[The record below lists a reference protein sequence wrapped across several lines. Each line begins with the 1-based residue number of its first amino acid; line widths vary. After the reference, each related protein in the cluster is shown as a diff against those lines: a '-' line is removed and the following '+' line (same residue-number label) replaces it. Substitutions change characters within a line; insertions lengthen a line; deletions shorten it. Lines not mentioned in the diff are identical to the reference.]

1 MKHVITVRFKQTYN
15 KIDTRLPIT
24 NSTGG
29 VSVGYKLKCSDL
41 GLNCSWEGSGN
52 TVEELM
58 MKGAQHAKEAHNMRN
73 MSPDLVAKVK
83 GAVKQV

>member
-1 MKHVITVRFKQTYN
+1 MHINLDARISN
-15 KIDTRLPIT
+15 T
-24 NSTGG
+24 NLTGG

-41 GLNCSWEGSGN
+41 GMNCSWEGTGN

-58 MKGAQHAKEAHNMRN
+58 MKGAQHAKAAHNMSS

-83 GAVKQV
+83 AAVKQV

>member
-1 MKHVITVRFKQTYN
+1 MQVLYKQFE
-15 KIDTRLPIT
+15 R
-24 NSTGG
+24 GG

-41 GLNCSWEGSGN
+41 GMNCSWEGSGN

-58 MKGAQHAKEAHNMRN
+58 MKGAQHAKEAHNMSS

-83 GAVKQV
+83 AAVKQV